1 MTFLLQER
9 CCLAQFSVISV
20 AAQLRT
26 QLPVI
31 QSSEKSQWANEKKL
45 DYWVIALNIVFWL
58 LLFKKNANIRWQ
70 LCHFPL

>member
-1 MTFLLQER
+1 MLLTYHQNINVHFSVVDKLNYLNNKFIFKMTFLLQER

-31 QSSEKSQWANEKKL
+31 QSSEKS
-45 DYWVIALNIVFWL
+45 
-58 LLFKKNANIRWQ
+58 
-70 LCHFPL
+70 H